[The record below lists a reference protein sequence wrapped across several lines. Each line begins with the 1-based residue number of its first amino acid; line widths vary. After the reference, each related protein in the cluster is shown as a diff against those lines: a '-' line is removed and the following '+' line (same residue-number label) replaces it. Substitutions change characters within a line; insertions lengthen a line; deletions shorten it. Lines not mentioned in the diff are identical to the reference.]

1 MRPIGQ
7 HEHQLDYLTAW
18 LHELESKIEGHF
30 KFHAQELPDVL
41 KYQQAC
47 KDADAE
53 YQACKDA
60 GQKFVDSHFQYTA
73 LKEERDLLHR
83 DLAALMAD
91 LHWIVEELSPGAD
104 VEQLLKE
111 AHAARHEPH

>member
-1 MRPIGQ
+1 MRPIV
-7 HEHQLDYLTAW
+7 HFENRLDYLTAW

-47 KDADAE
+47 KDAE

-73 LKEERDLLHR
+73 LT
-83 DLAALMAD
+83 ALMAD

-111 AHAARHEPH
+111 AKEARTPHEPH

>member
-1 MRPIGQ
+1 MRPIG
-7 HEHQLDYLTAW
+7 HFENRLDYLTAW

-47 KDADAE
+47 KDA
-53 YQACKDA
+53 

-73 LKEERDLLHR
+73 LT
-83 DLAALMAD
+83 ALMAD

-111 AHAARHEPH
+111 AKEARTPHEPH